1 MMASSGIVLTI
12 VTGFLLANC
21 ISVRFTLLEKV
32 GLSFLCGLALQTF
45 LMLCLDMVSVPLTGF
60 SVIGVQLV
68 SLLSFIGVLYK
79 RKNLKLLFSGIEE
92 RREGW
97 KGIHLLWLLLII
109 MILGVEAINFAK
121 CIYFPPF
128 DRDSLSAFET
138 LGYVTAQDHTLKGN
152 ILYDPGYNLGVR
164 SGGSYISY
172 TPMVTLSYTYVYLLG
187 AVHSK
192 MVNAFIYLFF
202 LITLYG
208 GTKRVTTRTGAAA
221 ITLFVLLAP
230 EMIAF
235 SSLSG
240 TNVIQAAYVAPAVLY
255 SLLWLRDGKKKD
267 MYLSA
272 FLLAANVWSRTEGI
286 VFVAAV
292 GVIALW
298 FGFRRGKIKEVT
310 GWGVTAVFPLVI
322 WQLFMVLYHLQ
333 GESTV
338 IARLFWDPQKAEQ
351 IGASI
356 IALMQIPNY
365 YGWTFFAIPV
375 GLLSNL
381 WYLVR
386 KRDNLNLLLI
396 IILSLF
402 FYMIILYQID
412 YVWDSLENVL
422 AYSAKRFLFCFV
434 PLAWIYLFSNRISVR
449 GLGKLD
455 DFLEYKKK

>member
-1 MMASSGIVLTI
+1 MY
-12 VTGFLLANC
+12 
-21 ISVRFTLLEKV
+21 
-32 GLSFLCGLALQTF
+32 LS
-45 LMLCLDMVSVPLTGF
+45 
-60 SVIGVQLV
+60 
-68 SLLSFIGVLYK
+68 
-79 RKNLKLLFSGIEE
+79 
-92 RREGW
+92 
-97 KGIHLLWLLLII
+97 
-109 MILGVEAINFAK
+109 
-121 CIYFPPF
+121 
-128 DRDSLSAFET
+128 
-138 LGYVTAQDHTLKGN
+138 
-152 ILYDPGYNLGVR
+152 
-164 SGGSYISY
+164 
-172 TPMVTLSYTYVYLLG
+172 
-187 AVHSK
+187 
-192 MVNAFIYLFF
+192 FF
-202 LITLYG
+202 LIALYG

-240 TNVIQAAYVAPAVLY
+240 TNVIQAAYVAPAILY

-338 IARLFWDPQKAEQ
+338 IPRLFWDPQKAEQ

-449 GLGKLD
+449 GLEKLD
-455 DFLEYKKK
+455 DFLEYKRK